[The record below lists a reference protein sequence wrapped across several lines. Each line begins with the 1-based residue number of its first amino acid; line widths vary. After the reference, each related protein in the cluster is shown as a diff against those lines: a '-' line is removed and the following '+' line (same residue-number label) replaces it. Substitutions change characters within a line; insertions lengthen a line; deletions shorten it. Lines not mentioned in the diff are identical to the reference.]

1 MEFTNLLMRFS
12 EIVGTVAFAISGAM
26 VAVRYRL
33 DLFGV
38 LLLGGVTALGGGTLR
53 DLLMGSVPP
62 RMFSSFEYLLIA
74 AITSFVVFTL
84 AYFARGKEWK
94 RPSALGEMLNVID
107 ALGLGAFA
115 VAGTQMPMLGGY
127 ADNPFMCV
135 FLGMTTGVG
144 GGILRDLMIR
154 DIPAVLRK
162 DVYARGGH
170 YRKRCV
176 LSAGPVHGRKFRRA
190 YPGWHRGNGGHSR
203 AGFPLSLES
212 APDQIPPGSVLAD
225 TENPAVTIS
234 KMDYE
239 SLKNAI

>member
-127 ADNPFMCV
+127 TDNPFMCV

-162 DVYARGGH
+162 DVYAVAAIIGSAV
-170 YRKRCV
+170 YYLLARCMGANSGV
-176 LSAGPVHGRKFRRA
+176 PTLAGIAVTVAIR
-190 YPGWHRGNGGHSR
+190 
-203 AGFPLSLES
+203 
-212 APDQIPPGSVLAD
+212 VLASRYRWNLPRIRFPQD
-225 TENPAVTIS
+225 L
-234 KMDYE
+234 Y
-239 SLKNAI
+239 

>member
-1 MEFTNLLMRFS
+1 
-12 EIVGTVAFAISGAM
+12 
-26 VAVRYRL
+26 
-33 DLFGV
+33 
-38 LLLGGVTALGGGTLR
+38 
-53 DLLMGSVPP
+53 
-62 RMFSSFEYLLIA
+62 MFSSFEYLLIA

-162 DVYARGGH
+162 DVYAVAAIIGSAV
-170 YRKRCV
+170 YYLLARCMGANSGV
-176 LSAGPVHGRKFRRA
+176 PTLAGIAVTVAIR
-190 YPGWHRGNGGHSR
+190 
-203 AGFPLSLES
+203 
-212 APDQIPPGSVLAD
+212 VLASRYRWNLPRIRFPQD
-225 TENPAVTIS
+225 L
-234 KMDYE
+234 Y
-239 SLKNAI
+239 

>member
-84 AYFARGKEWK
+84 AYFARGKE
-94 RPSALGEMLNVID
+94 
-107 ALGLGAFA
+107 
-115 VAGTQMPMLGGY
+115 
-127 ADNPFMCV
+127 
-135 FLGMTTGVG
+135 
-144 GGILRDLMIR
+144 
-154 DIPAVLRK
+154 
-162 DVYARGGH
+162 
-170 YRKRCV
+170 
-176 LSAGPVHGRKFRRA
+176 
-190 YPGWHRGNGGHSR
+190 
-203 AGFPLSLES
+203 
-212 APDQIPPGSVLAD
+212 
-225 TENPAVTIS
+225 
-234 KMDYE
+234 
-239 SLKNAI
+239 

>member
-115 VAGTQMPMLGGY
+115 VAGTQMPRIRGQSLHVRLPGHDHRRWRRHFAGSDDPGY
-127 ADNPFMCV
+127 SRGAAQ
-135 FLGMTTGVG
+135 GR
-144 GGILRDLMIR
+144 LR
-154 DIPAVLRK
+154 
-162 DVYARGGH
+162 RGGH